1 MNFSKQNIYK
11 HANDVNEILKNMKK
25 QILNQYQCNI
35 NQENFNQLITKP
47 SNRKKRKTALK
58 TVIAYITQNAYIK

>member
-35 NQENFNQLITKP
+35 NQENFNQLIPKP
-47 SNRKKRKTALK
+47 SNRKKGKTALK